1 MRAGESMDIGAKK
14 AFADKERWSATG
26 LSGFFQLSVI
36 TFLFM
41 LLPGCAP
48 KVQVLYLP
56 QQKRISTAETSA
68 AGKENVLLLKR
79 HYEQW
84 RGTPYVDGGMSA
96 TGIDCSGFTALAY
109 RDVFSLA
116 LPRTAGEQAESG
128 QEIARASLKSGDLV
142 FFNTGRSKKHVGIY
156 LTDDQFIHASVSKGV
171 TLSSLDDTYWQER
184 YWQARRVHAPVGT
197 DRSNNTT
204 VAMYRR

>member
-1 MRAGESMDIGAKK
+1 MAIGTKRT
-14 AFADKERWSATG
+14 FAEKTRWRTSRPFG
-26 LSGFFQLSVI
+26 LSQLFVIAVVFF
-36 TFLFM
+36 F
-41 LLPGCAP
+41 LPGCAP
-48 KVQVLYLP
+48 KVQVLYMP
-56 QQKRISTAETSA
+56 QQKRISVAEKSV

-109 RDVFSLA
+109 RDVFRLA

-156 LTDDQFIHASVSKGV
+156 LADDQFIHASVSKGV
-171 TLSSLDDTYWQER
+171 TLSSLDDAYWQGR
-184 YWQARRVHAPVGT
+184 YWQSRRVHAPVGQ
-197 DRSNNTT
+197 DRANNTA
-204 VAMYRR
+204 VATYRR